1 MRKLI
6 KTFCI
11 FALSASSI
19 AYAEI
24 KDSPVDNKS
33 TYHIN
38 DKIELISAHDIQYEK
53 PKIMIKMVYP
63 KLSGDDS
70 DQEAVKKIVDNDDG
84 SDENKIAQEISP
96 RSSVNA
102 FNEEVTKVIT
112 EEINYFKQRVGE
124 AQDYQQTL
132 DKSKVKNRLTIDYN
146 SAVMNL
152 EDQPIISIRFVMQAY
167 VTGMAHPYRR
177 YRTVNFD
184 LDAGAPIELSQ
195 LFDPSSNYL
204 ETLANVANANLSKK
218 IRVDAM
224 LAGGAAPTPDNYR
237 NWNINPNGLRITFDE
252 ATVAPYVYGSQ
263 SVLIPYSELKSL
275 INPES
280 ALGRCLEHRKRCMRD
295 PLLTGGFIDEAANT
309 KHRRLYPV
317 LG

>member
-112 EEINYFKQRVGE
+112 EEINYFKQRVAE

-132 DKSKVKNRLTIDYN
+132 DKSKVKNRLAIDYN

-309 KHRRLYPV
+309 KHRRLNPV

>member
-1 MRKLI
+1 MKKLLN
-6 KTFCI
+6 TFCI
-11 FALSASSI
+11 LTLSLSSI

-24 KDSPVDNKS
+24 IDSPVDNKS
-33 TYHIN
+33 TYHLN
-38 DKIELISAHDIQYEK
+38 DKIELISAHDTQYEK

-70 DQEAVKKIVDNDDG
+70 DDEVVKKTADNDNG
-84 SDENKIAQEISP
+84 SDENNITQEASP

-102 FNEEVTKVIT
+102 FNEEVTKIIT
-112 EEINYFKQRVGE
+112 EEISYFKQRVAD
-124 AQDYQQTL
+124 AQDFQQTL
-132 DKSKVKNRLTIDYN
+132 DKAKIKNRLTIDYN

-177 YRTVNFD
+177 YRTINFD

-204 ETLANVANANLSKK
+204 ETLANIANANLAKK

-263 SVLIPYSELKSL
+263 TVLIPYSELKSL

-280 ALGRCLEHRKRCMRD
+280 ALGRCLEHRRRCMRD

-309 KHRRLYPV
+309 KHRRLNPA